1 MFHLNFNQNI
11 IHTSKILLYQISG
24 LCKFPYDFKTNWDTF
39 QKGRE
44 EKEGNEKKRREKE
57 GEKEKRKKK
66 QQQRQ
71 KIEVWWATKKG
82 NGKQKK
88 IILPLRFW
96 EGFQNRWNNIKP

>member
-11 IHTSKILLYQISG
+11 IHTSKILLYQISD
-24 LCKFPYDFKTNWDTF
+24 KVPYDFKTNWDTF

-57 GEKEKRKKK
+57 REKEKRKKK
-66 QQQRQ
+66 QQRQ

-82 NGKQKK
+82 KWKTKK
-88 IILPLRFW
+88 R
-96 EGFQNRWNNIKP
+96 